1 MALTPNSLRLDL
13 KCGKGAISEGEKCTK
28 GPSSKAASTRSISA
42 KNRSKEVRKRLLT
55 TAAVVGVA
63 ALGSIALANYKR
75 RPDAR
80 TRRAYANY
88 QNRRAYVESQ
98 GQTYTNA
105 EDYVRIVERRQ
116 REVMRENDDFMRGYR
131 AAPETQPHPSTT
143 EYAPAAGSVEARIH
157 AAWTAKP
164 KSTTRKRRANPNP
177 DVSAAWGRYDPPAQ
191 QGPYQGDPDL
201 SGVWARGFNP

>member
-1 MALTPNSLRLDL
+1 MTLTPSSIRLDL

-28 GPSSKAASTRSISA
+28 GPSSKVASTRSISNR
-42 KNRSKEVRKRLLT
+42 NRSKDARKRLLT

-63 ALGSIALANYKR
+63 ALGATALMRYR
-75 RPDAR
+75 RPLDAE
-80 TRRAYANY
+80 TRRAHANY

-98 GQTYTNA
+98 GQTYTSSA
-105 EDYVRIVERRQ
+105 DYVRTVERRQ

-131 AAPETQPHPSTT
+131 AAPETQPRPSTSK
-143 EYAPAAGSVEARIH
+143 YAPAAGSAEARIH
-157 AAWTAKP
+157 AAWSAQP
-164 KSTTRKRRANPNP
+164 KSTTRTRRANPNP

-201 SGVWARGFNP
+201 SGIWAKGFKP